1 MKNDCGKG
9 IFQTNIHAPLAKR
22 RQTSSTEINQEEAE
36 AEGAATLTAHI
47 DSGSNPQLEISQ
59 PWEYLNRYSM

>member
-1 MKNDCGKG
+1 MKNNREKG
-9 IFQTNIHAPLAKR
+9 IFRTNIQAPLAKK
-22 RQTSSTEINQEEAE
+22 RQTSSADINQEETEAE
-36 AEGAATLTAHI
+36 AALTAHI